1 MGVYWKKAIFLV
13 FWAKVVRGNSNGGV
27 VFRIGFLGTFSE
39 RKGFQGVEFSV
50 GFLFCGYFEDGDF
63 WVE

>member
-27 VFRIGFLGTFSE
+27 VFRIGFLGNSSKG
-39 RKGFQGVEFSV
+39 KGFRGVEFSV
-50 GFLFCGYFEDGDF
+50 GFLFVGISKM
-63 WVE
+63 VILS